1 MTLKAGEGGPAG
13 VHRTWRARVSSLGF
27 PFALHTP
34 STGKAS
40 NQKCQWAQ
48 KKEGKVNKGLLSLA
62 KEPGK
67 EQKLPSS
74 NSSTEGAQ
82 QLAGHKSLGRQESWE
97 CFRSKGWWNGW
108 DGLNRKLG
116 MLTGF
121 LACSWQLKHLR
132 ALKKI
137 HMLTVP
143 GDSQFLSVF
152 FHNLQMILRCNKC

>member
-1 MTLKAGEGGPAG
+1 M
-13 VHRTWRARVSSLGF
+13 SSLGF

-82 QLAGHKSLGRQESWE
+82 QLAGTRVWAGRRAGSASEV
-97 CFRSKGWWNGW
+97 KA
-108 DGLNRKLG
+108 DG
-116 MLTGF
+116 MDEM
-121 LACSWQLKHLR
+121 A
-132 ALKKI
+132 
-137 HMLTVP
+137 
-143 GDSQFLSVF
+143 
-152 FHNLQMILRCNKC
+152 